1 MKRPVPKTKMD
12 ELGELVNNFEPN
24 EILGEFKYARCLRLL
39 DSSKRTTPKDLWAI
53 MKGLVEL
60 SANNLLAA
68 NESAQYVLANTK
80 NFKLLRNSI
89 YIFAHTF
96 DMENACKAIGKI
108 VDLAELQKLEY
119 KNLLPMDL
127 GLEFLLNGEIGKPD
141 SYFYSQAVNVN
152 NLEYNEYWQDIYEEL
167 DISEQEFKKI
177 SLLIKIIV
185 FKHNARCLI
194 LDYSYLDEEFLLL
207 IYVDKPVEEII
218 KINEELFEACFHND
232 LLNAFNKISYTF
244 VPYDEVQNG

>member
-1 MKRPVPKTKMD
+1 MKRPVPKTKLD

-24 EILGEFKYARCLRLL
+24 ELLSEFKYARCLRLL
-39 DSSKRTTPKDLWAI
+39 DASKQATPKDLWSI

-60 SANNLLAA
+60 SANNLKVA
-68 NESAQYVLANTK
+68 NESAQYVLANT
-80 NFKLLRNSI
+80 NNLRLLRNTI

-108 VDLAELQKLEY
+108 VDLAELKKLDY

-141 SYFYSQAVNVN
+141 SYFYSQAVNVT
-152 NLEYNEYWQDIYEEL
+152 NLEHNEYWQDINEEL
-167 DISEQEFKKI
+167 EISEQDFKNI
-177 SLLIKIIV
+177 SLIIKGAV
-185 FKHNARCLI
+185 LEHNARCLI

-207 IYVDKPVEEII
+207 IYVDKPIEEII
-218 KINEELFEACFHND
+218 KINEEIFEECFRKD